1 MPGCVDQRFLSER
14 SSAQKLAGF
23 TLVELVVVLAM
34 AAGLLAIAPGLLSK
48 GVDAMAYRALVREIV
63 TDLRATRDHALRSGI
78 EARFFVDL
86 PSRKLSAGRRTIRV
100 ADSLVVDAVLAAS
113 ELTAPGVGAI
123 VFYPDGSS
131 TGGTIRVL
139 RRDTGQGV
147 LLRVDWLLG
156 RVSQQQ
162 SDDATAS

>member
-14 SSAQKLAGF
+14 SSAQKVAGF

-48 GVDAMAYRALVREIV
+48 GVDAMAYRKFVREVIV
-63 TDLRATRDHALRSGI
+63 DLRASREHALRTGS
-78 EARFFVDL
+78 EVRFLLDL
-86 PSRKLSAGRRTIRV
+86 PARSITAGRRTIPV
-100 ADSLVVDAVLAAS
+100 AESLAVDAVLAAS
-113 ELTAPGVGAI
+113 EQTAPGVGAI

-139 RRDTGQGV
+139 RKDSGQGV

-156 RVSQQQ
+156 RVTQRPVHPN
-162 SDDATAS
+162 DI